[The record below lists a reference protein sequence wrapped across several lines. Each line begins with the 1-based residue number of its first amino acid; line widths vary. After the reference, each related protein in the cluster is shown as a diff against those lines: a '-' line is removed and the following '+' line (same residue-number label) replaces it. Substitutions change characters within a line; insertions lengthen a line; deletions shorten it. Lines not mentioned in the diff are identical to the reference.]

1 MKQNQ
6 KLMMKDKF
14 KLISRDHSY
23 FFVFFIFYL
32 TVLFGFYF
40 NEDNLGAAASDSIYH
55 FNIVQKFNEN
65 FSETFTNFGKHEF
78 ELGTRNSPIFWIF
91 MSLLNKFIS
100 IDLIRL
106 LNTLTIFAT
115 AIIFYKCLQIK
126 YKNFSHLYLIVLSTM
141 IFLSPSL
148 RSLSIWPYS
157 LGWGLLF
164 FTISIYYY
172 LKFQN
177 YFNLKNSLIII
188 INVIIASYIYPSFA
202 VFYLFYFYKIVEKQK
217 NISLIIKLLL
227 ISFICFIP
235 CLLYLLSIDIL
246 TIFDKSQGV
255 GASEGIATSALYLN
269 VSNKILIIGSIILYL
284 LMPVLNLK
292 EIFNELRN
300 IKKLTLISILV
311 FCLVNIYF
319 FNFPHATWGGGFF
332 HKLSNYTFENDYL
345 FYVFSTLSVL
355 IIYLIVEKKFSNYL
369 LLFILILYNPQF
381 TLYVKYFDPLIYILF
396 LTLFDFN
403 LKKHFFNKTYAFYQF
418 YFVIVFYYIAVYSK
432 NIFF

>member
-1 MKQNQ
+1 
-6 KLMMKDKF
+6 
-14 KLISRDHSY
+14 
-23 FFVFFIFYL
+23 
-32 TVLFGFYF
+32 
-40 NEDNLGAAASDSIYH
+40 
-55 FNIVQKFNEN
+55 
-65 FSETFTNFGKHEF
+65 
-78 ELGTRNSPIFWIF
+78 
-91 MSLLNKFIS
+91 
-100 IDLIRL
+100 
-106 LNTLTIFAT
+106 
-115 AIIFYKCLQIK
+115 
-126 YKNFSHLYLIVLSTM
+126 
-141 IFLSPSL
+141 
-148 RSLSIWPYS
+148 
-157 LGWGLLF
+157 
-164 FTISIYYY
+164 
-172 LKFQN
+172 
-177 YFNLKNSLIII
+177 
-188 INVIIASYIYPSFA
+188 
-202 VFYLFYFYKIVEKQK
+202 
-217 NISLIIKLLL
+217 
-227 ISFICFIP
+227 
-235 CLLYLLSIDIL
+235 
-246 TIFDKSQGV
+246 
-255 GASEGIATSALYLN
+255 
-269 VSNKILIIGSIILYL
+269 
-284 LMPVLNLK
+284 MPVLNLK

>member
-91 MSLLNKFIS
+91 MSLLNKFIA

-126 YKNFSHLYLIVLSTM
+126 YKNFSHLYLVVLSTM

-177 YFNLKNSLIII
+177 YFNLKNSLIIL

-202 VFYLFYFYKIVEKQK
+202 VFYLFYFYKIIEKQK

-355 IIYLIVEKKFSNYL
+355 IIYLVVEKKFSNYL
-369 LLFILILYNPQF
+369 LLFLLILYNPQF
-381 TLYVKYFDPLIYILF
+381 TLYVKYFDPLIYVLF

-403 LKKHFFNKTYAFYQF
+403 LKKHFFNKTYAVYQF
-418 YFVIVFYYIAVYSK
+418 YFVIVFYYIVVYSK